1 MFKERVDSIKEEMIT
16 NLCEVV
22 NINSVYKEDETKY
35 PFGKGTH
42 DALEY
47 MLELG
52 RKMGFKT
59 KNLDDY
65 CGYIEFGEGEE
76 LVGIIGHLDVVPEGE
91 GWTTPPFE
99 ANIRDGKIYGRGT
112 TDDKGPVMA
121 SLYAMKII
129 SETMNVNKRVRLI
142 LGLNEEN
149 DWKCI
154 EHYQEVGEIP
164 TVSFSP
170 DADFPCIYAEKA
182 IMNIF
187 FEQEYSQNADIVI
200 ESIDCKNN
208 ALNVVPKYCKV
219 KLKSKIDCKEFF
231 QNNSIEGVTVN
242 VEGEKI
248 IIEATGI
255 QAHGAHPELGVNAI
269 GRALITINKLFENYN
284 IKNDFI
290 KFASSKIGMETDGK
304 SLGIKTQSSELGDL
318 TVNLAEFKIENG
330 KLRIGMNLRI
340 PSIVEPE
347 KIKEILENSF
357 SNFQIR
363 YGKSAKSLYVPKD
376 NPLVKLLCN
385 IYNTYTGENREP
397 LAIGGGTYAKAF
409 PNCVS
414 FGAMRPDEE
423 DLCHKVNEYIS
434 IKNLVDACNMYC
446 LAIYE
451 LCK

>member
-1 MFKERVDSIKEEMIT
+1 MFKEKVDSIKDEMIK

-22 NINSVYKEDETKY
+22 NIDSVYKNDESGY

-52 RKMGFKT
+52 RKMGFRT

-91 GWTTPPFE
+91 GWETPPFE

-129 SETMNVNKRVRLI
+129 SETMKANKRVRLI

-149 DWKCI
+149 DWGCVK
-154 EHYQEVGEIP
+154 HYKEVEEMP

-170 DADFPCIYAEKA
+170 DADFPCIFAEKA
-182 IMNIF
+182 ILNVF
-187 FEQEYSQNADIVI
+187 LKKEFDKNADIVI
-200 ESIDCKNN
+200 EHIDCKNN
-208 ALNVVPKYCKV
+208 AMNVVPKYCKV
-219 KLKSKIDCKEFF
+219 ELKSKIDCKEFLE
-231 QNNSIEGVTVN
+231 NNKVDGVIYKID
-242 VEGEKI
+242 GDKI
-248 IIEATGI
+248 IVEATGI

-269 GRALITINKLFENYN
+269 GRALN
-284 IKNDFI
+284 FI
-290 KFASSKIGMETDGK
+290 KSLFDNYKVKNEFIEITSSKIGMQTDGEK
-304 SLGIKTQSSELGDL
+304 LGIKTDCEELGDL
-318 TVNLAEFKIENG
+318 TVNLAEFKVTDNVLE
-330 KLRIGMNLRI
+330 IGMNLRI
-340 PSIVEPE
+340 PSVASINE
-347 KIKEILENSF
+347 IKLTIEN
-357 SNFQIR
+357 NFKNFDVS
-363 YGKSAKSLYVPKD
+363 YGKTMPSLYVPKD
-376 NPLVKLLCN
+376 DPLVKLLCN
-385 IYNTYTGENREP
+385 IYNTYMNENREA

-414 FGAMRPDEE
+414 FGAMKPDEE

-446 LAIYE
+446 MAIYE
-451 LCK
+451 LSK